1 MKKIKIL
8 SILTALML
16 VLGCML
22 CSCTSNDDGT
32 NNDNSADVTDND
44 NSGDTENDGDL
55 NISIGGGSDEDVVLP
70 DVISDIDTSYL
81 YTDIEGRF
89 TVTIPYVFSVYNEGK
104 KTLDEFYME
113 SPEGD
118 ASVTIRVMDVMSI
131 WDAMGDLKDKYPD
144 GQFFEEVDQPENYAF
159 FKEEVINGTTTYAK
173 VLVNEDSS
181 QAYIVEM
188 SYPDTMYEYF
198 EDLIYEIDLKIAVPF
213 EEQVTDY
220 PD

>member
-1 MKKIKIL
+1 MKKLKIL
-8 SILTALML
+8 SILTALVL

-22 CSCTSNDDGT
+22 CSCTGNNEGT
-32 NNDNSADVTDND
+32 SSDSSADVVVDND
-44 NSGDTENDGDL
+44 NDTENDGDL
-55 NISIGGGSDEDVVLP
+55 NISVGDSDEDVVLP
-70 DVISDIDTSYL
+70 NVISDIDTSYL

-89 TVTIPYVFSVYNEGK
+89 TVTIPYVFSVYNESK

-131 WDAMGDLKDKYPD
+131 WDAMGDLKDKYPE
-144 GQFFEEVDQPENYAF
+144 GQFFEEIDQPENYAF

-173 VLVNEDSS
+173 VLVNEDSN

-198 EDLIYEIDLKIAVPF
+198 EDLIYEIDLKLAVPF
-213 EEQVTDY
+213 DEQVTDV
-220 PD
+220 PN